1 MRRVLKAL
9 GFGDDCFYTQKF
21 WSIFLYSASTLNKSV
36 RKMYVVI
43 NVITIVSCMPLVAVF
58 GGEISTQTYSMGW
71 SSSGCYRISH
81 I

>member
-1 MRRVLKAL
+1 MTV
-9 GFGDDCFYTQKF
+9 FIHNKF

-36 RKMYVVI
+36 CKMYVVI

-58 GGEISTQTYSMGW
+58 GGEISAQTYSMGW
-71 SSSGCYRISH
+71 SSSGWYIISH